1 MIGTGIE
8 LLKAIAGIGTKK
20 YKDQNVVVPV
30 DQVKDDTG
38 RIIGT
43 KNIKMTPYQ
52 QQLFDRFL
60 KDNTLSLKPS
70 SKYENR
76 AERYKMCKS
85 VFENS
90 PIVNKG
96 VNLYK
101 DEVTN
106 SDVQSKALKINA
118 NSKVTNYISELFERV
133 GIDDQFIS
141 VSAEDLAVY
150 GDHYSENEISDN
162 NITHVN
168 QITPFDVLYR
178 IEYDAKDLHKLMIK
192 SNRNNADN
200 IDALYQAIRK
210 KSDYRSKF
218 RKQLFGYILDGNIAV
233 PPWEINHMRL
243 LTTAREFYPYG
254 RPLILPILS
263 TYFALRNAMELHQ
276 TARAANFPIEI
287 YRVKVDQNMT
297 PDAYHEA
304 VNNVAQQYLNQSL
317 NNRGKEENS
326 MGRNIFL
333 PDGLIEFDLKNPNLD
348 LKSVED
354 IRMLQELLATGMDIP
369 PDILL
374 IGDNKTGWGSTG
386 QGITKQYKPLGRK
399 VYYLQTV
406 ILASI
411 TQIVRTQFALSGEF
425 DYGEEFELQLS
436 FPNIED
442 SSELVSLKSSLFS
455 YANEILQGMAD
466 MTGIELADMPLETVQ
481 DVLIKHTDLQAQ
493 DVEEYIDSIEK
504 VKKEQE
510 TETTEVQE
518 KLRKQKDKIIKK
530 INNLSESQKNE
541 ILINAKKTR
550 AELKEG
556 VSSGKHYY
564 SSLNLSQEQ
573 EMYLNILTNTR
584 KGLQG

>member
-1 MIGTGIE
+1 MLETGIE
-8 LLKAIAGIGTKK
+8 LLKALSGLGTKK
-20 YKDQNVVVPV
+20 YNDKNIVVPV
-30 DQVKDDTG
+30 DQVIDSSG

-43 KNIKMTPYQ
+43 KKIKMTPYQ

-76 AERYKMCKS
+76 AERYRMCKS

-90 PIVNKG
+90 PIVSKG

-118 NSKVTNYISELFERV
+118 SSKVTNYISNFFEKV
-133 GIDDQFIS
+133 SIDDQFIS
-141 VSAEDLAVY
+141 VATEDLTVY
-150 GDHYSENEISDN
+150 GDHYSENEIKDN

-168 QITPFDVLYR
+168 QLTPFDVLYR
-178 IEYDAKDLHKLMIK
+178 IEYEARDFHKLLK
-192 SNRNNADN
+192 AHNNNLNN
-200 IDALYQAIRK
+200 IEALYQAIK
-210 KSDYRSKF
+210 TNSTNRSRF
-218 RKQLFGYILDGNIAV
+218 RKQLFGYLLEGKIAA

-263 TYFALRNAMELHQ
+263 TYFELRNAMELHQ

-297 PDAYHEA
+297 PEGYHEA

-333 PDGLIEFDLKNPNLD
+333 PDGLIEFELKNPNLD

-386 QGITKQYKPLGRK
+386 QGITKQYKPLARK

-406 ILASI
+406 ILSVI
-411 TQIVRTQFALSGEF
+411 TQIVRTQFALSGDF
-425 DYGEEFELQLS
+425 DYREEFELQLS

-442 SSELVSLKSSLFS
+442 SSDLVSLKSSLFS

-466 MTGIELADMPLETVQ
+466 MTGIDLADMPLETVQ
-481 DVLIKHTDLQAQ
+481 DVLIKHTDLRAQ
-493 DVEEYIDSIEK
+493 DVEDYINSIEQ
-504 VKKEQE
+504 VKDEQGM
-510 TETTEVQE
+510 ETTEVQE
-518 KLRKQKDKIIKK
+518 KLEKQKDKIIRK
-530 INNLSESQKNE
+530 INNLSESQKHE
-541 ILINAKKTR
+541 ILLNAKKTR
-550 AELKEG
+550 SELKEG

-564 SSLNLSQEQ
+564 SSLNLNTEN
-573 EMYLNILTNTR
+573 EMYLNILNNNR
-584 KGLQG
+584 KGLRG